1 MESIVN
7 DKCNQLQ
14 VTPDN
19 LNLLGKSKKVWVIES
34 LKQIYPEVRKKKT
47 NGWGGIAIIINKQ
60 HSIQG
65 WAASELNWSVW
76 NVSDL
81 STQFYFPDMRL

>member
-19 LNLLGKSKKVWVIES
+19 LNLLAREVKKSLSYREFEANI
-34 LKQIYPEVRKKKT
+34 PRRRKKK
-47 NGWGGIAIIINKQ
+47 NKWMGRYCNINKQ

-65 WAASELNWSVW
+65 WAASEFELECLECVRSQYTV
-76 NVSDL
+76 L
-81 STQFYFPDMRL
+81 FP

>member
-34 LKQIYPEVRKKKT
+34 LKQIYPEVRKKKQMD
-47 NGWGGIAIIINKQ
+47 GEVLQ
-60 HSIQG
+60 
-65 WAASELNWSVW
+65 
-76 NVSDL
+76 
-81 STQFYFPDMRL
+81 Y

>member
-1 MESIVN
+1 MVN

-47 NGWGGIAIIINKQ
+47 NGWVGIAILINN
-60 HSIQG
+60 IVLRDG
-65 WAASELNWSVW
+65 LPVNLNWSVW
-76 NVSDL
+76 NVSDH

>member
-1 MESIVN
+1 MN

-19 LNLLGKSKKVWVIES
+19 LNLLAREVKKSLSYREFEANIPRSKE
-34 LKQIYPEVRKKKT
+34 KKKT
-47 NGWGGIAIIINKQ
+47 NGWGGIAILINN
-60 HSIQG
+60 IVFRDG
-65 WAASELNWSVW
+65 LPVNLNWSVW

>member
-1 MESIVN
+1 MN

-19 LNLLGKSKKVWVIES
+19 LNLLGKSKKVLSYRDFEANIPRS
-34 LKQIYPEVRKKKT
+34 KKKKT
-47 NGWGGIAIIINKQ
+47 NGWGGIVILINN
-60 HSIQG
+60 IVFRDG
-65 WAASELNWSVW
+65 LPVNLNWSVL
-76 NVSDL
+76 NVSDF